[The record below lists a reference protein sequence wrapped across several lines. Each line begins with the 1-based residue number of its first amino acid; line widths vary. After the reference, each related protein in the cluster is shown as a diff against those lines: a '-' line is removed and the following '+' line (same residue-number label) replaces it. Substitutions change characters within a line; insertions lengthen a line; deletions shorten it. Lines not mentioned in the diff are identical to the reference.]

1 MTKPAYDLEKRI
13 RKAMKSLPKLVAEEA
28 AEYSR
33 RRFAEKSFDGKPWD
47 TTLSKNYHP
56 TRGTLL
62 VRSGALLNSV
72 RVVSTSQEKVVIGA
86 GNSKV
91 KYAKAHNEG
100 FSGSVVVKSFR
111 RIGKNGKI
119 HNVRSHTRKM
129 NIPRRQFMGRC
140 GELERL
146 LKEEAEKLFKNVMK

>member
-1 MTKPAYDLEKRI
+1 MNTTDEIARRI
-13 RKAMKSLPKLVAEEA
+13 AQAMQALPELVAEEA

-33 RRFAEKSFDGKPWD
+33 SRFTEKAFDGKPWRPV
-47 TTLSKNYHP
+47 SPNYHP
-56 TRGTLL
+56 RRGTLL

-129 NIPRRQFMGRC
+129 NIPQRQFMGRC
-140 GELERL
+140 AELEEILR
-146 LKEEAEKLFKNVMK
+146 KETEKLFRSVMR

>member
-1 MTKPAYDLEKRI
+1 MPKPIRNLEQLI
-13 RKAMKSLPKLVAEEA
+13 RKATESLPELVAEEA

-33 RRFAEKSFDGKPWD
+33 RRFAEKSFDGKPWKP
-47 TTLSKNYHP
+47 LSKNYRP

-72 RVVSTSQEKVVIGA
+72 HVVSVSQEKVVIGA

-100 FSGSVVVKSFR
+100 FSGSVVVKTHSR
-111 RIGKNGKI
+111 RMKGGKTVRVKS
-119 HNVRSHTRKM
+119 HNRRM
-129 NIPRRQFMGRC
+129 NIPRRQFMGNC
-140 GELERL
+140 PELERI
-146 LKEEAEKLFKNVMK
+146 LKTVSEQLFKSVVK

>member
-1 MTKPAYDLEKRI
+1 MPKPAYDLEKRI

-33 RRFAEKSFDGKPWD
+33 RRFAEKNFDGKPWKP
-47 TTLSKNYHP
+47 LSPHYHP

-129 NIPRRQFMGRC
+129 NIPQRQFMGHC

>member
-1 MTKPAYDLEKRI
+1 MPKPPTYDLEKRI

-33 RRFAEKSFDGKPWD
+33 RRFAEKNFDGKPWKP
-47 TTLSKNYHP
+47 LSKNYRP

-91 KYAKAHNEG
+91 KYAKVHNEG

-129 NIPRRQFMGRC
+129 NIPQRQFMGRC
-140 GELERL
+140 AELEEILR
-146 LKEEAEKLFKNVMK
+146 KETEKLFRSVMR

>member
-1 MTKPAYDLEKRI
+1 
-13 RKAMKSLPKLVAEEA
+13 MKSLPKLVAEEA

-33 RRFAEKSFDGKPWD
+33 RRFAEKNFDGKPWD
-47 TTLSKNYHP
+47 TTLSKHYRP

-111 RIGKNGKI
+111 RIGKNGEI

-129 NIPRRQFMGRC
+129 NIPQRQFMGRC
-140 GELERL
+140 AELEEILR
-146 LKEEAEKLFKNVMK
+146 KETEKLFRSVMR

>member
-1 MTKPAYDLEKRI
+1 MKTAYDLEKRI

-33 RRFAEKSFDGKPWD
+33 RRFAEKNFDGKPWKP
-47 TTLSKNYHP
+47 LSPHYHP

-100 FSGSVVVKSFR
+100 FSCQGAQR
-111 RIGKNGKI
+111 GLL
-119 HNVRSHTRKM
+119 
-129 NIPRRQFMGRC
+129 RQRG
-140 GELERL
+140 GERL
-146 LKEEAEKLFKNVMK
+146 FFLICHWSAVK

>member
-1 MTKPAYDLEKRI
+1 MKPTYDLEKRI

-33 RRFAEKSFDGKPWD
+33 R
-47 TTLSKNYHP
+47 
-56 TRGTLL
+56 
-62 VRSGALLNSV
+62 
-72 RVVSTSQEKVVIGA
+72 STSQEKVVIGA

-129 NIPRRQFMGRC
+129 DIPRRQFMGRC
-140 GELERL
+140 AELEEILRKETERL
-146 LKEEAEKLFKNVMK
+146 FRNVMR

>member
-1 MTKPAYDLEKRI
+1 
-13 RKAMKSLPKLVAEEA
+13 MKSLPKLVAEEA

-33 RRFAEKSFDGKPWD
+33 RRFAEKNFDGKPWKP
-47 TTLSKNYHP
+47 LSPHYHP

-91 KYAKAHNEG
+91 KYAKVHNEG
-100 FSGSVVVKSFR
+100 FSGSVVVKGCFSQYAIGLRLNEPCIIAGLGLEKYLSAAFVSFEFR
-111 RIGKNGKI
+111 AR
-119 HNVRSHTRKM
+119 TD
-129 NIPRRQFMGRC
+129 
-140 GELERL
+140 
-146 LKEEAEKLFKNVMK
+146 